1 MIMSNVVIDLLN
13 KRYSAREFQSKKIK
27 HNTINY
33 ILNAGKMAPSGGNE
47 QPWKFGIIDE
57 KYMINKIS
65 EYTCGQE
72 GINTA
77 PLIIVLC
84 TYKSKVKAAKELQ
97 PKKFSE
103 KEKMIL
109 DIDNELF
116 QVLNMEEHQ
125 TKIAGALMMLAAL
138 EKGIYT
144 TWVSKFQ
151 SNKISELLSL
161 AGNYSV
167 SELLVMGYPKE
178 INSLQPK
185 KKLSDLTFFNRYLK
199 NEEIFLMKIND
210 IQPSQLY
217 ISKIKLDYA
226 LDALQS
232 TGFDKRR
239 PLPIINI
246 NDKEVLSDGH
256 SRTLAALMEGY
267 EEIPVYYDKDELNM
281 QMYETC
287 VHWCLEQGITTIAD
301 LKNRIVNEK
310 EYEKLWVKRCQKM
323 HEKINGE

>member
-13 KRYSAREFQSKKIK
+13 KRYSARKFQSKKIK

-33 ILNAGKMAPSGGNE
+33 ILSAGRMAPSGGNE

-57 KYMINKIS
+57 KYMIDRIS
-65 EYTCGQE
+65 EYTYDQNW
-72 GINTA
+72 INA
-77 PLIIVLC
+77 SPLMIVLC
-84 TYKSKVKAAKELQ
+84 ADKSKVKEAKKLQ
-97 PKKFSE
+97 SKRFPK
-103 KEKMIL
+103 KEKMIFNIG
-109 DIDNELF
+109 DELF
-116 QVLNMEEHQ
+116 EVLNMEEHQ

-138 EKGIYT
+138 EKGVYT

-161 AGNYSV
+161 PGNYSV

-178 INSLQPK
+178 RSELQPK
-185 KKLSDLTFFNRYLK
+185 KKLYDLTFFNRYLK
-199 NEEIFLMKIND
+199 NKEIFLMKIND

-217 ISKIKLDYA
+217 ISRIKLDYA
-226 LDALQS
+226 LDALQT
-232 TGFDKRR
+232 TGFDKKRA
-239 PLPIINI
+239 LPIIVI
-246 NDKEVLSDGH
+246 NNKKILSDGH
-256 SRTLAALMEGY
+256 SRALAALMEGY

-281 QMYETC
+281 QMYEIC

-310 EYEKLWVKRCQKM
+310 EYEKLWIKRCQKM